1 MNKLG
6 LTDASFL
13 HLERDGAP
21 MNIASLQRF
30 AVPYDDFDAAAFF
43 QRLKRYLADRVQ
55 GVPFMTRRLKWT
67 PFDLDQPVWVTD
79 TEFDIDH
86 HVFRTRLAAPGTDR
100 QLVNLIA
107 QLHEQPLDRHR
118 PLWEIHFIDGL
129 GDGTFAIYNK
139 YHHAAVDGVS
149 GQQVMNVLYSDT
161 PHADP
166 VPVPAEECPT
176 ERVENAQL
184 VFEALMNLTLQ
195 PLEQF
200 TKMGER
206 MRAMAKITELL
217 REAPDDAATAT
228 APQTP
233 FNVRVGPYRGFATT
247 SLPLMQMRLVGK
259 KVGASLNDVLLAVCA
274 GGVRDYLIR
283 HNALPEAPLLAG
295 IPVSLRG
302 ANDRSYSN
310 KVGMLRS
317 TLATH
322 LDDPVARL
330 EAITRSTRA
339 GKTLLNE
346 ARSLIPD
353 DIHMPGL
360 SWLMQGAMT
369 VSDRLRLQRVMTPAC
384 NVLVSNVPGPRKT
397 QYLLGAEMLTHHPV
411 SIAADGNALN
421 ITVQSYQGRLDLG
434 ITSCLDAVPDVEALR
449 DDLEANW
456 QTLREAFMP
465 ETLKAAA

>member
-6 LTDASFL
+6 ITDASFL

-30 AVPYDDFDAAAFF
+30 AVPYDNFDAAAYF
-43 QRLKRYLADRVQ
+43 QRLKTYLAARVQ
-55 GVPFMTRRLKWT
+55 GVAFMTRRLKWT

-79 TEFDIDH
+79 TGFDIDQ

-100 QLVNLIA
+100 QLVKVIA

-129 GDGTFAIYNK
+129 EDGTFAIYNK

-149 GQQVMNVLYSDT
+149 GQLVMNVLYSDSAD
-161 PHADP
+161 ADP
-166 VPVPAEECPT
+166 APLTECPAE
-176 ERVENAQL
+176 RADNSQL

-200 TKMGER
+200 TKLGER
-206 MRAMAKITELL
+206 MRAMAKITEML

-228 APQTP
+228 APHTP
-233 FNVRVGPYRGFATT
+233 FNARVGPYRGFATT
-247 SLPLMQMRLVGK
+247 SLPLMQMRMVGK
-259 KVGASLNDVLLAVCA
+259 KVGASVNDVLLAVCA
-274 GGVRDYLIR
+274 GGVREYLSR
-283 HNALPEAPLLAG
+283 HGALPDAPLLAG

-302 ANDRSYSN
+302 AADRSYSN

-322 LDDPVARL
+322 LPDPVARL

-339 GKTLLNE
+339 GKALLNE

-353 DIHMPGL
+353 DLHMPGL

-369 VSDRLRLQRVMTPAC
+369 LSDRLRLQRVMTPAC
-384 NVLVSNVPGPRKT
+384 NVLVSNVPGPRRT
-397 QYLLGAEMLTHHPV
+397 QYLLGAKMLTHHPV

-434 ITSCLDAVPDVEALR
+434 VTSCLDAVPDVETLR
-449 DDLEANW
+449 DDLESSW
-456 QTLREAFMP
+456 QTLREAFVP
-465 ETLKAAA
+465 EALRAAA

>member
-6 LTDASFL
+6 ITDASFL

-30 AVPYDDFDAAAFF
+30 AVPYKDFDAAAFF
-43 QRLKRYLADRVQ
+43 QRLQRHLAERVH
-55 GVPFMTRRLKWT
+55 GVSFMTRRLKWT

-79 TEFDIDH
+79 TDFDINH
-86 HVFRTRLAAPGTDR
+86 HVFRTRLQAPGTDR
-100 QLVNLIA
+100 QLVNLVA
-107 QLHEQPLDRHR
+107 QLHEQPLDRTR

-129 GDGTFAIYNK
+129 ADGTFAIYNK

-149 GQQVMNVLYSDT
+149 GQQVMNVMYSDT
-161 PHADP
+161 PDADP
-166 VPVPAEECPT
+166 APVKESPAE
-176 ERVENAQL
+176 RAENAQL

-200 TKMGER
+200 TRMGER
-206 MRAMAKITELL
+206 LRAMARITELL

-233 FNVRVGPYRGFATT
+233 FNGRVGPYRGFATT

-259 KVGASLNDVLLAVCA
+259 KVGASVNDVLLAVCA

-283 HNALPEAPLLAG
+283 HGALPEAPLLAG

-302 ANDRSYSN
+302 AGDRSYSN

-322 LDDPVARL
+322 LEDPVARL
-330 EAITRSTRA
+330 EAITRSTKA
-339 GKTLLNE
+339 GKVLLNE

-369 VSDRLRLQRVMTPAC
+369 LSDRLRLQRVMAPAC

-397 QYLLGAEMLTHHPV
+397 QYLLGAKMLTHHPV

-421 ITVQSYQGRLDLG
+421 ITVQSYEGRLDLG
-434 ITSCLDAVPDVEALR
+434 VTSCLDAVPDVEVLR
-449 DDLEANW
+449 DELVSSWLA
-456 QTLREAFMP
+456 LREAFVP
-465 ETLKAAA
+465 ESLRAAA